1 MDKET
6 NELLKEISD
15 AKNIIVSKKRELKN
29 HLLKVAKERLE
40 GAVIIDKIESYKVSK
55 VKDVDV
61 DDCGENLTVRISG
74 KCMDKKGHPD
84 LFNTPRLYSYTV
96 DKPTSIK
103 LSIKRLYD
111 IVKDDNVISEFD
123 ARYKQAKKAFEN
135 MYDQYGN
142 FIRPHSSVCVTIDG
156 KVKKGYIKSFDKES
170 MKYEVFV
177 PEINQDDQC
186 STHWL
191 YGKELIIITKF

>member
-1 MDKET
+1 MDKEI
-6 NELLKEISD
+6 NNLLKEISD
-15 AKNIIVSKKRELKN
+15 AKQLIISKKRELKN
-29 HLLKVAKERLE
+29 HLLKVVKERLE
-40 GAVIIDKIESYKVSK
+40 GAVITDTFVSYKVSK
-55 VKDVDV
+55 VKDIDI
-61 DDCGENLTVRISG
+61 DDSENLTVCISG
-74 KCMDKKGHPD
+74 KSMDND
-84 LFNTPRLYSYTV
+84 ENSWLFNTPRLYTHTI
-96 DKPTSIK
+96 DNPIRIN

-135 MYDQYGN
+135 MYDQYGK
-142 FIRPHSSVCVTIDG
+142 FIRPNSSVCVTIDG
-156 KVKKGYIKSFDKES
+156 KVKKGYIKSFDMET

-177 PEINQDDQC
+177 PEINPDEQC

>member
-40 GAVIIDKIESYKVSK
+40 GAVITDKTESYKVSK
-55 VKDVDV
+55 VKDVDI
-61 DDCGENLTVRISG
+61 DDCGNLTVSISG
-74 KCMDKKGHPD
+74 KCIDKKGHPD
-84 LFNTPRLYSYTV
+84 IFNTPRLYSYTV

-111 IVKDDNVISEFD
+111 IVKDDNVISEFNEKF
-123 ARYKQAKKAFEN
+123 KQAKKLQE
-135 MYDQYGN
+135 MMRDQYGH
-142 FIRPHSSVCVTIDG
+142 FIRWHYWVCVTIDG
-156 KVKKGYIKSFDKES
+156 KIKKGYIKSFDKETK
-170 MKYEVFV
+170 KYEVV
-177 PEINQDDQC
+177 VQNSNSYKQD
-186 STHWL
+186 SYHWL
-191 YGKELIIITKF
+191 YGKEIMIIGTL